1 MHYYHLQNP
10 GYVARPRAAVSEF
23 NYFLSRGVGQRS
35 AVDEYTAEL
44 VHSTVT

>member
-1 MHYYHLQNP
+1 MPYHHLQNT
-10 GYVARPRAAVSEF
+10 GYVTRPRATVSEF